1 MLVFRKLLYPLLF
14 VFLVSCNTVTEYEQ
28 VAIDF
33 TNAKYTGNTET
44 MKNLSTLEAVDVYIF
59 LDLLYTEKPDLK
71 DINKDASCKVLS
83 SELSEDGLTAK
94 VTLEEKDVASGNIMS
109 GAEPVVV
116 NSKKTVLTLLKQ
128 DEKWL
133 VEATMSV
140 IF

>member
-1 MLVFRKLLYPLLF
+1 MLVFRKLIFPLLI
-14 VFLVSCNTVTEYEQ
+14 VFLVSCNSVTEYEQ
-28 VAIDF
+28 AAIDF
-33 TNAKYTGNTET
+33 TNAKYAGNTEA

-83 SELSEDGLTAK
+83 SELSEDGLSAK

-116 NSKKTVLTLLKQ
+116 NSKKTVLTLQKQ